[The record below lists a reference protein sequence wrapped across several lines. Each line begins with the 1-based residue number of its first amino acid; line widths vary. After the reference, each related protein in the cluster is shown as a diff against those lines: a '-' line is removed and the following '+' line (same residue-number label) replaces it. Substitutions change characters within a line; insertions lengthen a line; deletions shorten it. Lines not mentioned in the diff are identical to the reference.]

1 MAKKCKGCGKY
12 AENCDCEHGFEDYID
27 DEEEEIEIKQSTPTA
42 SELKSRYPGYRDES
56 YGFGAFLGLDF
67 PYVAGDP
74 GL

>member
-1 MAKKCKGCGKY
+1 MKKCKTCGRY
-12 AENCDCEHGFEDYID
+12 AENCECEHGFEDYY
-27 DEEEEIEIKQSTPTA
+27 DEEITKPSTPTA
-42 SELKSRYPGYRDES
+42 SELKSRYPGFKDEN